1 MYGCGIHSAEYHTI
15 QSSCRPTS
23 HHQISARDRD
33 DWYDDGH
40 REVGGEDRDF
50 TLAQQDDGFVENVE
64 KPPRKPVASRKCT
77 SPGIADSMDKAATI
91 PASRPAMTLMM
102 NVDRGNALCQIAL
115 M

>member
-50 TLAQQDDGFVENVE
+50 TLAQQDDGFVHH
-64 KPPRKPVASRKCT
+64 SRECGEATKEARSKQEMHVTGNRGFRGQSRDYT
-77 SPGIADSMDKAATI
+77 SQQACNDVNDE
-91 PASRPAMTLMM
+91 R
-102 NVDRGNALCQIAL
+102 R
-115 M
+115 